1 MESPYFHRKTRQRQV
16 ILEELQKL
24 NTHPTASELYD
35 IARARIPNIS
45 LGTVYRNLDL
55 LAEAGLILKIH
66 VSGSQVRFDPRTD
79 CHCHTRCV
87 KCGRIEDIH
96 GIDTESMQ
104 DQFREINGYEIH
116 RMCLELVGICP
127 YCQKRNEE

>member
-1 MESPYFHRKTRQRQV
+1 MESLLFHRNTRQRQV

-24 NTHPTASELYD
+24 NSHPTASELYD
-35 IARARIPNIS
+35 IVRARIPNIS

-55 LAEAGLILKIH
+55 LAVAGLILKIH
-66 VSGSQVRFDPRTD
+66 VSGRQVRYDPRKD
-79 CHCHTRCV
+79 CHCHTRCL

-104 DQFREINGYEIH
+104 DQFRDINGYEIQ

-127 YCQKRNEE
+127 DCRKQS